1 MGLLSRHLFDG
12 NCRSIYIHRLFFQY
26 FLLNNLQNRLSI
38 LRFLHHNKAM
48 SNSQEVTRLNQLIN
62 DIQILLGSL
71 KILDQS
77 IVAKNSAA
85 QSTALDAINFRVR
98 EIAKYSDVI
107 NAQFIANSTSS
118 SNSTGSSNSTS
129 SNRFGLD
136 ITKIILE
143 LSSAIPNISTL
154 HNLLDSQ
161 LESLRKWALSEILAL
176 SIQ

>member
-1 MGLLSRHLFDG
+1 
-12 NCRSIYIHRLFFQY
+12 
-26 FLLNNLQNRLSI
+26 
-38 LRFLHHNKAM
+38 M
-48 SNSQEVTRLNQLIN
+48 SNSQEVSRLNQLIN

-77 IVAKNSAA
+77 IVDKNSVA

-107 NAQFIANSTSS
+107 NAQFAANSAGLNNSAG
-118 SNSTGSSNSTS
+118 SNNSAGI
-129 SNRFGLD
+129 NRSGLE
-136 ITKIILE
+136 ITEIILE
-143 LSSAIPNISTL
+143 LSSAVPNISTL
-154 HNLLDSQ
+154 HNLLDSP